1 VCSRFLVIGTQ
12 NGSIH
17 QLDLD
22 GNQVQVFSSHSSA
35 VNQVTIDSSLEYI
48 STASD
53 DGSKFI
59 LTEGNIVISNLY
71 TPEIQKINFKAP
83 MRCVSFEPDYI
94 NKPAKQYV
102 AGGSNGAL
110 TLNGKGWFANSQVSI
125 HSGEGP
131 VSSLTWRG
139 SHIIWS
145 TDKGVHVYDVSSSIK
160 VGFIEVNINSLRCNI
175 CWKTDFIFFIGWA
188 NNFKAVEIKF
198 IEKTPG
204 KSVKELVVVHQFE
217 SNLVISGIA
226 PFKDSVII
234 LGCLSCVDDYKN
246 ANITIR
252 KDPIIPEVHLLPMDV
267 IGEVYSNPKVSWL
280 FTIVIFP
287 TIDTCYFHGRC
298 DTGGTGDICSRIGIK
313 SLS

>member
-1 VCSRFLVIGTQ
+1 VCSKFLVIGTL

-22 GNQVQVFSSHSSA
+22 GNQVQVFSSHSST
-35 VNQVTIDSSLEYI
+35 VNQATIDSSLEYI

-71 TPEIQKINFKAP
+71 TPEIQKFNFKAP
-83 MRCVSFEPDYI
+83 MRCVSFEPGYV

-102 AGGSNGAL
+102 AGGSNGAV

-139 SHIIWS
+139 VHIIWS
-145 TDKGVHVYDVSSSIK
+145 TDKGVHVYDISSGTK
-160 VGFIEVNINSLRCNI
+160 VGFIELNINSLQTNVGFIELNMNSLRCNI
-175 CWKTDFIFFIGWA
+175 CWKSDYIFFIGWA
-188 NNFKAVEIKF
+188 NNFKAVEIK
-198 IEKTPG
+198 EKQLG
-204 KSVKELVVVHQFE
+204 KSAKELVVIHQFE
-217 SNLVISGIA
+217 SNLVISGLA

-252 KDPIIPEVHLLPMDV
+252 KDPVIPEVHLLPMDE
-267 IGEVYSNPKVSWL
+267 IDEHCANQTIKVRGCL
-280 FTIVIFP
+280 
-287 TIDTCYFHGRC
+287 
-298 DTGGTGDICSRIGIK
+298 
-313 SLS
+313 L